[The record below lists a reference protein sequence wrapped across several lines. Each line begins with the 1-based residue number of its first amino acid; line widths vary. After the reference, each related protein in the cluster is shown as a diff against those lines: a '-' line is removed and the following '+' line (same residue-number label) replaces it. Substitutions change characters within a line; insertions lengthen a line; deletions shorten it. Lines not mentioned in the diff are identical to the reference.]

1 MTDTHSVLR
10 LTDRQGLAST
20 PIGSGP
26 RFWFVLLF
34 LIALALACP
43 IFNFVS
49 ACQASDQSF
58 PLSQAN
64 LFDDDTSEPLTKP
77 AGSRGDVVCL
87 ASTQVRSGDLVGK
100 HTAFDADLRRAT
112 KSRIRGANSARA
124 PPLD

>member
-1 MTDTHSVLR
+1 
-10 LTDRQGLAST
+10 LAST

-49 ACQASDQSF
+49 ACQALDQSY

-77 AGSRGDVVCL
+77 TGSRGDVVCL
-87 ASTQVRSGDLVGK
+87 ASTVRPGDLLGK

-112 KSRIRGANSARA
+112 NFGVLAANPARA